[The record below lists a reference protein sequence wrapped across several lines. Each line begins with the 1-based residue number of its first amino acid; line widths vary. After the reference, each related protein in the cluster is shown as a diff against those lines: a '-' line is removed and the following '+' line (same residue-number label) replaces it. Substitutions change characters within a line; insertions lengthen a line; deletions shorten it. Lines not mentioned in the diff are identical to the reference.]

1 MSVPDA
7 IETLRDAIDRL
18 NRPIPPAP
26 DGRDYTLHYMAEYAQ
41 RAGYALGAM
50 QSAIYE
56 LAGAPSSGPL

>member
-7 IETLRDAIDRL
+7 IDTLRDAIDRL

-26 DGRDYTLHYMAEYAQ
+26 EGRDVTLHYMAEYAE

-56 LAGAPSSGPL
+56 LEGTP

>member
-26 DGRDYTLHYMAEYAQ
+26 EGRDYTLHYMAEYAE

-56 LAGAPSSGPL
+56 LEGTP